1 MMVGVSTKTLV
12 KVSVCLMLIL
22 GMICPGTT
30 GVTSQ
35 AAKKAKLKT
44 KKISM
49 VVGQTKK
56 ITISGKQKKAVYSF
70 SSSSKAK
77 AAVSKSGVVT
87 AKKAGKVT
95 VTVKEKYKKKTRKL
109 GKVVVQIKAK
119 KVTTVQTPPP
129 AVPSASPSAVP
140 SVAPSAAPV
149 SSAPAATEP
158 APTEEPEPTIK
169 PITSYVEDT
178 EVDVPT
184 GFMDQ
189 DNGVAGTVE
198 DITYESTVVK
208 EGATVMRKAKVIL
221 PKDYSDSKK
230 YPVVYMQHG
239 IGGNETSLF
248 GDKVQYVVW
257 NAIANGDAEEMIV
270 VLPNACANE
279 KGSGAGLEFHSP
291 EHYASF
297 DYLIYVF

>member
-87 AKKAGKVT
+87 AKK
-95 VTVKEKYKKKTRKL
+95 
-109 GKVVVQIKAK
+109 
-119 KVTTVQTPPP
+119 
-129 AVPSASPSAVP
+129 
-140 SVAPSAAPV
+140 
-149 SSAPAATEP
+149 
-158 APTEEPEPTIK
+158 
-169 PITSYVEDT
+169 
-178 EVDVPT
+178 
-184 GFMDQ
+184 
-189 DNGVAGTVE
+189 
-198 DITYESTVVK
+198 
-208 EGATVMRKAKVIL
+208 
-221 PKDYSDSKK
+221 
-230 YPVVYMQHG
+230 
-239 IGGNETSLF
+239 
-248 GDKVQYVVW
+248 
-257 NAIANGDAEEMIV
+257 
-270 VLPNACANE
+270 
-279 KGSGAGLEFHSP
+279 
-291 EHYASF
+291 
-297 DYLIYVF
+297 